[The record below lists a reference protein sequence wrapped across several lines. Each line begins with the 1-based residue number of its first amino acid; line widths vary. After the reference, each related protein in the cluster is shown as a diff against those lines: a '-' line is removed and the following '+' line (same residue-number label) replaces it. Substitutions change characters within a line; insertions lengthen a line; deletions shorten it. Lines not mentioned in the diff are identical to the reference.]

1 MELIPAIDLKEG
13 RCVRLFQGDFA
24 AETVYAE
31 DPEVILDRY
40 VSLGATR
47 IHVVDLDGARDGA
60 LANRAAILKLASR
73 KGLSLQVGGGLRT
86 FDRVRHLLDAG
97 IDRAVI
103 GSVAVTTPAV
113 VNRWFDTLGPD
124 RLVLAFDIRMD
135 STDTPRLTTHGWVE
149 QSETSL
155 WSAVES
161 FLPAGL
167 RHVLC
172 TDIARD
178 GALTGPNT
186 DLYREAVK
194 RFPQIKWQAS
204 GGVASAAD
212 LHALRACGVAA
223 AISGKA
229 LLENRISLEELKPFL
244 PNASSPVST

>member
-24 AETVYAE
+24 AETVYAD
-31 DPEVILDRY
+31 DPEIILDRY
-40 VSLGATR
+40 VSLGAAR

-73 KGLSLQVGGGLRT
+73 KGVKLQVGGGLRT

-97 IDRAVI
+97 IERAVI
-103 GSVAVTTPAV
+103 GSVAVNTPAV
-113 VNRWFDTLGPD
+113 VARWFEALGAD
-124 RLVLAFDIRMD
+124 RIVLAFDVRMD
-135 STDTPRLTTHGWVE
+135 ATHTPRLTTHGWTE
-149 QSETSL
+149 QSQTTL
-155 WSAVES
+155 WSAVET
-161 FLPAGL
+161 FLPSGL
-167 RHVLC
+167 KHVLC
-172 TDIARD
+172 TDISRD

-186 DLYREAVK
+186 DLYKEAAR

-204 GGVASAAD
+204 GGVANAAD
-212 LHALRACGVAA
+212 LHALRACGAAA

-244 PNASSPVST
+244 PNASSPA

>member
-24 AETVYAE
+24 AETVYAD

-40 VSLGATR
+40 LSLGAGR

-60 LANRAAILKLASR
+60 LTNRAAILKLANR
-73 KGLSLQVGGGLRT
+73 NGVRLQVGGGLRT
-86 FDRVRHLLDAG
+86 FDRVRQLLDAG
-97 IDRAVI
+97 IERAVI
-103 GSVAVTTPAV
+103 GSVAVTTPDV
-113 VNRWFDTLGPD
+113 VSRWFAALGAD
-124 RLVLAFDIRMD
+124 RLVLAFDVRLD
-135 STDTPRLTTHGWVE
+135 NTNTPRLTTHGWVE
-149 QSETSL
+149 QSQTSL
-155 WSAVES
+155 WTAVEN

-167 RHVLC
+167 QHVLC

-186 DLYREAVK
+186 DLYREAVR
-194 RFPQIKWQAS
+194 RFPGIKWQAS
-204 GGVASAAD
+204 GGVANASD
-212 LHALRACGVAA
+212 LHKLRACGAAA

-244 PNASSPVST
+244 PNASSPAST

>member
-31 DPEVILDRY
+31 DPEIILDQY
-40 VSLGATR
+40 VAFGASR

-60 LANRAAILKLASR
+60 LANRTAILKLARR
-73 KGLSLQVGGGLRT
+73 KGIKLQVGGGLRT

-97 IDRAVI
+97 IERAVI
-103 GSVAVTTPAV
+103 GSMAATTPGV
-113 VNRWFDTLGPD
+113 VTRWFESLGPD
-124 RLVLAFDIRMD
+124 RLVLAFDVRMD
-135 STDTPRLTTHGWVE
+135 DMNTPRLTTHGWTE
-149 QSETSL
+149 QSKTTL
-155 WSAVES
+155 WDAVES
-161 FLPAGL
+161 FLPSGL
-167 RHVLC
+167 KHVLC
-172 TDIARD
+172 TDISRD

-186 DLYREAVK
+186 DLYKEAAK

-204 GGVASAAD
+204 GGVANAAD
-212 LHALRACGVAA
+212 LHALRACGASA

-244 PNASSPVST
+244 PNASSPA